1 MMKFIF
7 QILDMRYSNFESLDY
22 EQENEKDKDNDL
34 SEWETVL
41 QNQADE
47 LIQQMLDQ
55 ESSRLKYDNLTNL
68 EFTDNEILT
77 INQLLK

>member
-1 MMKFIF
+1 M
-7 QILDMRYSNFESLDY
+7 
-22 EQENEKDKDNDL
+22 
-34 SEWETVL
+34 L

-55 ESSRLKYDNLTNL
+55 ESSRLKYDNLTDL

-77 INQLLK
+77 INQLLKQLKDKQMMLRSKKMLKISLMKAEAQVAVQLSDESDKVS

>member
-1 MMKFIF
+1 MKFIF
-7 QILDMRYSNFESLDY
+7 QILDMRYSNFESLNCR
-22 EQENEKDKDNDL
+22 QENKKDKDNDL
-34 SEWETVL
+34 NEWETVL

-55 ESSRLKYDNLTNL
+55 ESLRLKYDDLTDL

-77 INQLLK
+77 INWLLK

>member
-7 QILDMRYSNFESLDY
+7 QILDMRYSNFESLDC
-22 EQENEKDKDNDL
+22 EQENRKDKDNDL

-55 ESSRLKYDNLTNL
+55 ESSKLKYDNLIDF
-68 EFTDNEILT
+68 EFTDNEILI

>member
-1 MMKFIF
+1 MMKFIL
-7 QILDMRYSNFESLDY
+7 QILDMRYSNFESLDCR
-22 EQENEKDKDNDL
+22 QENKEDKDNDL

-55 ESSRLKYDNLTNL
+55 ESLRLKYDNLIDL

-77 INQLLK
+77 IN

>member
-1 MMKFIF
+1 M
-7 QILDMRYSNFESLDY
+7 
-22 EQENEKDKDNDL
+22 
-34 SEWETVL
+34 L

-55 ESSRLKYDNLTNL
+55 ESLRLKYDDLTDL

-77 INQLLK
+77 INQLLKQLRDKQIILKSKKMLKISLMKAEAQVAVQLSDEFN